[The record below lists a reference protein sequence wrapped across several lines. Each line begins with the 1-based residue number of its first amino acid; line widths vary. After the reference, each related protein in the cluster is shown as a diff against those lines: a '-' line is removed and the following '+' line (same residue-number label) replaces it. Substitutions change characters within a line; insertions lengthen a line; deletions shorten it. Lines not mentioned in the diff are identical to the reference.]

1 MRLALSVQQRDPARR
16 AAAAGVILFAIAAC
30 GWLATGARAQEG
42 APATPEW
49 NTICPVMTDQEIDP
63 EIWVEHEGR
72 RVYLCCQKC
81 RRLWVADPAKY
92 APNLTLVAGGG
103 APESGLEARSPLPPK
118 PPTLAERIG
127 RWHVAALH
135 FPIAL
140 LGAAALVEVM
150 RPRGSLGGLGAVRV
164 MLGLGAAG
172 SVVAAGLG
180 LLLEESVEGRYAAL
194 PAEAELLDWHKW
206 AGIASAALA
215 VAADLL
221 VERRARLPE
230 RTPGW
235 LSTGAVILAA
245 TAVGLAGHFGG
256 QMVWGRDFLFAW

>member
-1 MRLALSVQQRDPARR
+1 MRLGPNVPQRDPARR
-16 AAAAGVILFAIAAC
+16 AAAAGVILFAFAAC
-30 GWLATGARAQEG
+30 LWFAFGARAQEA

-49 NTICPVMTDQEIDP
+49 NTTCPVMTDQEIDP

-81 RRLWVADPAKY
+81 RRLWEADPAKY
-92 APNLTLVAGGG
+92 APNLTLVASGVGSG
-103 APESGLEARSPLPPK
+103 APASAPPAAQ
-118 PPTLAERIG
+118 PNAPTLTERIG
-127 RWHVAALH
+127 RWHVAVLH

-140 LGAAALVEVM
+140 LGAAALVEVV
-150 RPRGSLGGLGAVRV
+150 RPRASPGGRGAVRV
-164 MLGLGAAG
+164 MLGLGATGA
-172 SVVAAGLG
+172 VVAAGLG

-206 AGIASAALA
+206 VGIASAALA

-256 QMVWGRDFLFAW
+256 QMVWGQDFLIAW

>member
-1 MRLALSVQQRDPARR
+1 M
-16 AAAAGVILFAIAAC
+16 
-30 GWLATGARAQEG
+30 
-42 APATPEW
+42 
-49 NTICPVMTDQEIDP
+49 CPVMTDQEIDP

-81 RRLWVADPAKY
+81 RRLWDADPAKY
-92 APNLTLVAGGG
+92 APNLTLVASGVAADPVVTAR
-103 APESGLEARSPLPPK
+103 APTPPK
-118 PPTLAERIG
+118 APTLTERIG
-127 RWHVAALH
+127 RWHVAVLH

-140 LGAAALVEVM
+140 LAAAALVEVV
-150 RPRGSLGGLGAVRV
+150 RPLGSPGGLGAVRV
-164 MLGLGAAG
+164 MLGIGAAG
-172 SVVAAGLG
+172 AVVAAALG

-206 AGIASAALA
+206 VGIASAALA

-245 TAVGLAGHFGG
+245 AAVGLAGHFGG
-256 QMVWGRDFLFAW
+256 QMVWGRDFLIAW